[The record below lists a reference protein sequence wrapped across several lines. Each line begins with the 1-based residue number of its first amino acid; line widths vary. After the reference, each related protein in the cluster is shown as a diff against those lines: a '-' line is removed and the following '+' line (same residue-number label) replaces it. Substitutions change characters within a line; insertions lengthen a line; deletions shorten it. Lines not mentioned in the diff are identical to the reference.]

1 MELPELLA
9 PAGNMSKLKIA
20 LDYGADAVY
29 CGGRE
34 FGLRAKADNFS
45 RKELLEAAEYV
56 HQRNKKIYLTLNIIP
71 HNQDLE
77 KILEFFDFLSEL
89 DIDGVIVSDPGVL
102 YLIAEKNLDLPIHLS
117 TQANTVNWASV
128 RFWEEKGVERVILAR
143 ELSRDEIAEIKSQ
156 TSAGL
161 EVFIHGSMCI
171 SYSGRCLLSN
181 YLAGRDANR
190 GNCAQ
195 PCRWKY
201 SLMEEKRPG
210 QYFPVDDSD
219 KGTYIMNSRDLNLL
233 EEIPELIEL
242 GIESL
247 KIEGRMKSIHYVA
260 TVTGVYRQALDSYA
274 DDPKGFVVKQEWK
287 DELDKV
293 SHRPY
298 TKGFF
303 HGNPGEQGQNY
314 ADSSYI
320 RDYKYLGQ
328 VKGFLPDPGLAIV
341 RIKNKIC
348 QGDEV
353 EFFGPGGD
361 IFKQKIEVILNN
373 EGEAVEEAPHP
384 ESIVKVGVQRPI
396 GENYIIRRSNCS

>member
-9 PAGNMSKLKIA
+9 PAGNMAKLKIA

-29 CGGRE
+29 CAGKE
-34 FGLRAKADNFS
+34 FGLRAQADNFS
-45 RKELLEAAEYV
+45 RKELQDAVEYV

-77 KILEFFDFLSEL
+77 KIMEFLKFLAEL
-89 DIDGVIVSDPGVL
+89 NVDGVIVSDPGVL
-102 YLIAEKNLDLPIHLS
+102 YLFEENKMDLPLHLS

-128 RFWEEKGVERVILAR
+128 KFWEKKGVERIILAR
-143 ELSRDEIAEIKSQ
+143 ELSREEIAEIKSR

-161 EVFIHGSMCI
+161 EVFVHGSMCI

-181 YLAGRDANR
+181 YLTGRDANR

-201 SLMEEKRPG
+201 SLVEEKRPG
-210 QYFPVDDSD
+210 QYFPIADDDRGS
-219 KGTYIMNSRDLNLL
+219 YIMNSRDLNLL
-233 EEIPELIEL
+233 EEIPELVEL
-242 GIESL
+242 GVESL

-260 TVTGVYRQALDSYA
+260 TVTGVYRQALNEYAGDPDS
-274 DDPKGFVVKQEWK
+274 FSVKQEWK

-303 HGNPGEQGQNY
+303 HGNPEQQGQNY

-320 RDYKYLGQ
+320 RNYKYLGQ

-361 IFKQKIEVILNN
+361 AFKQRIDVILNTD
-373 EGEAVEEAPHP
+373 GETVKEAPHP
-384 ESIVKVGVQRPI
+384 ESTVKVGVERPI
-396 GENYIIRRSNCS
+396 GENYIIRRCTNC

>member
-9 PAGNMSKLKIA
+9 PAGNMAKLKIA

-29 CGGRE
+29 CAGKE
-34 FGLRAKADNFS
+34 FGLRARADNFS
-45 RKELLEAAEYV
+45 RKELQDAVEYV
-56 HQRNKKIYLTLNIIP
+56 HHRNKNIYLTLNIIP

-77 KILEFFDFLSEL
+77 KIMEFLNFLAEL
-89 DIDGVIVSDPGVL
+89 NVDGVIVSDPGVL
-102 YLIAEKNLDLPIHLS
+102 YLFEENKMDLPLHLS

-128 RFWEEKGVERVILAR
+128 KFWEEKGVERIILAR
-143 ELSRDEIAEIKSQ
+143 ELSRDEIAEIKSR

-181 YLAGRDANR
+181 YLTGRDANR

-201 SLMEEKRPG
+201 SLVEEKRPG
-210 QYFPVDDSD
+210 QYFPIDDNNRGS
-219 KGTYIMNSRDLNLL
+219 YIMNSRDLNLL
-233 EEIPELIEL
+233 EEIPELVEL
-242 GIESL
+242 GVESL

-260 TVTGVYRQALDSYA
+260 TVTGIYRQALNEYAGDPDS
-274 DDPKGFVVKQEWK
+274 FIVKQEWK

-303 HGNPGEQGQNY
+303 HGNPEQQGQNY

-320 RDYKYLGQ
+320 RNYKYMGQ
-328 VKGFLPDPGLAIV
+328 VKGFIPDPGLAIV

-361 IFKQKIEVILNN
+361 TFKQRIDVIINTD
-373 EGEAVEEAPHP
+373 GEAVEEAPHP
-384 ESIVKVGVQRPI
+384 ESTVKVGVERPI
-396 GENYIIRRSNCS
+396 GENYIIRRCTNC

>member
-1 MELPELLA
+1 MEIPELLA
-9 PAGNMSKLKIA
+9 PAGNMAKLKIA

-29 CGGRE
+29 CAGKE
-34 FGLRAKADNFS
+34 FGLRAKADNFT
-45 RKELLEAAEYV
+45 RKELQNAVEYV

-77 KILEFFDFLSEL
+77 KIMEFLNFLTEL
-89 DIDGVIVSDPGVL
+89 NLDGVIVSDPGVL
-102 YLIAEKNLDLPIHLS
+102 YLLEENKMNLPIHLS

-128 RFWEEKGVERVILAR
+128 RFWEEKSVERIILAR
-143 ELSRDEIAEIKSQ
+143 ELSRNEIAEIKSR
-156 TSAGL
+156 TEAGL

-181 YLAGRDANR
+181 YLTGRDANR

-201 SLMEEKRPG
+201 SLVEEKRPG
-210 QYFPVDDSD
+210 QYFPIDDNNRGS
-219 KGTYIMNSRDLNLL
+219 YIMNSRDLNLL
-233 EEIPELIEL
+233 EEIPELVEL
-242 GIESL
+242 GVESL

-260 TVTGVYRQALDSYA
+260 TVTGIYRQALNEYSGDPDS
-274 DDPKGFVVKQEWK
+274 FTVKQEWK

-303 HGNPGEQGQNY
+303 HGNPKQQGQNY

-320 RDYKYLGQ
+320 RNYKYLGQ

-348 QGDEV
+348 QGDKV

-361 IFKQKIEVILNN
+361 TFKQRIDVIINAD
-373 EGEAVEEAPHP
+373 GEEVEEAPHP
-384 ESIVKVGVQRPI
+384 ESTVKVGVERPI
-396 GENYIIRRSNCS
+396 SENYIIRRCTNC

>member
-9 PAGNMSKLKIA
+9 PAGNMAKLKIA

-29 CGGRE
+29 CAGKE

-45 RKELLEAAEYV
+45 RKELQDAVEYV

-77 KILEFFDFLSEL
+77 KIMEFLKFLAEL
-89 DIDGVIVSDPGVL
+89 NVDGVIVSDPGVL
-102 YLIAEKNLDLPIHLS
+102 YLFEENKMDLPLHLS

-128 RFWEEKGVERVILAR
+128 KFWEKKGVERIILAR
-143 ELSRDEIAEIKSQ
+143 ELSREEIAEIKSR

-181 YLAGRDANR
+181 YLTGRDANR

-201 SLMEEKRPG
+201 SLVEEKRPG
-210 QYFPVDDSD
+210 QYFPIADDDRGS
-219 KGTYIMNSRDLNLL
+219 YIMNSRDLNLL
-233 EEIPELIEL
+233 EEIPELVEL
-242 GIESL
+242 GVESL

-260 TVTGVYRQALDSYA
+260 TVTGVYRQALNEYAGDPDS
-274 DDPKGFVVKQEWK
+274 FSVKQEWK

-303 HGNPGEQGQNY
+303 HGNPEQQGQNY

-320 RDYKYLGQ
+320 RNYKYLGQ

-361 IFKQKIEVILNN
+361 AFKQRIDVILNTD
-373 EGEAVEEAPHP
+373 GETVKEAPHP
-384 ESIVKVGVQRPI
+384 ESTVKVGVERPI
-396 GENYIIRRSNCS
+396 GENYIIRRCTNC